1 MRINHT
7 NVMDEYDEDEYGGQ
21 HIEMKEVC
29 AMNSKTHILKPN
41 HYYLSTNT
49 STHTGHILDTSGHI
63 LDTSPQNTTEMRI
76 YIRLF

>member
-1 MRINHT
+1 
-7 NVMDEYDEDEYGGQ
+7 MDEYDEDEYGGQ

-63 LDTSPQNTTEMRI
+63 LDTSGHILDTSGHILDTSPPKHH
-76 YIRLF
+76 